1 MRAYV
6 WYMHIHTLP
15 LVVVSPSILDI
26 APHVLR
32 LPVALM
38 PAIRAY
44 PNAEDYK
51 GTVHGPD
58 CAVAL
63 RLGLLT
69 PGSIS
74 SRGD

>member
-6 WYMHIHTLP
+6 WYMHIHRLP

-26 APHVLR
+26 APDILR

-38 PAIRAY
+38 PTIRAY
-44 PNAEDYK
+44 PTAEDYK
-51 GTVHGPD
+51 GTVHGLG
-58 CAVAL
+58 CLVGL
-63 RLGLLT
+63 RLGLLN
-69 PGSIS
+69 PRSIS